1 MAYLGYRLKID
12 GTILKN
18 RDIAK
23 GTFTLGKNP
32 RVAKE
37 WTDIQRIKHKTFFPT
52 DKTVISFS
60 IREHLASDH
69 SNLASYFA
77 ARNVTVE
84 FYDDNSETYITKD
97 FEVLDFDWSHSNT
110 NPLFYNA
117 TPITLE
123 EW

>member
-32 RVAKE
+32 RVAKR
-37 WTDIQRIKHKTFFPT
+37 WTDIQGINHEIYFPT
-52 DKTVISFS
+52 SKTTISFS
-60 IREHLASDH
+60 IREHLAVDH
-69 SNLASYFA
+69 ISLASYFTS
-77 ARNVTVE
+77 RDVTVE
-84 FYDDNSETYITKD
+84 YYDDNSDSYITRQFKVND
-97 FEVLDFDWSHSNT
+97 FKWSHSNT

-117 TPITLE
+117 TQITLE

>member
-37 WTDIQRIKHKTFFPT
+37 WKDIQGIKHKTFFPT

-69 SNLASYFA
+69 SSLAAYFA
-77 ARNVTVE
+77 SRDITVE

-97 FEVLDFDWSHSNT
+97 FEVKDFNWSHSNT
-110 NPLFYNA
+110 NPLFYNV

>member
-1 MAYLGYRLKID
+1 MAYLGYRLKIN

-32 RVAKE
+32 RVAKK
-37 WTDIQRIKHKTFFPT
+37 WTDIQGINHEIYFPT
-52 DKTVISFS
+52 SKTTISFS
-60 IREHLASDH
+60 IREHLAVDH
-69 SNLASYFA
+69 ISLASYFIS
-77 ARNVTVE
+77 RDVTVE
-84 FYDDNSETYITKD
+84 YYDDNSDSYITRQFKVND
-97 FEVLDFDWSHSNT
+97 FKWSHSNT

-117 TPITLE
+117 TQITLE